1 MRVFLSIGVMG
12 ELKLLIVFDQDDRG
26 LEVTDRV

>member
-1 MRVFLSIGVMG
+1 MRVFLPIGVME